1 MATRWLWVS
10 VRALSPRRYFLGFWV
25 WQMLWVYIVS
35 TPVIFINAS
44 SSSAAGTPLGAADF
58 VGWGIFVAGFLLQ
71 WWADVVKH
79 RFRQVRGRQQRE
91 GRGSQGMLA
100 SLSRGLGPHSGL
112 ALVLVS
118 VLAGHPRL

>member
-1 MATRWLWVS
+1 MS

-91 GRGSQGMLA
+91 GRGSQGMPTSGRYA
-100 SLSRGLGPHSGL
+100 AGSRVR
-112 ALVLVS
+112 ARV
-118 VLAGHPRL
+118 AKACPRRSQGA